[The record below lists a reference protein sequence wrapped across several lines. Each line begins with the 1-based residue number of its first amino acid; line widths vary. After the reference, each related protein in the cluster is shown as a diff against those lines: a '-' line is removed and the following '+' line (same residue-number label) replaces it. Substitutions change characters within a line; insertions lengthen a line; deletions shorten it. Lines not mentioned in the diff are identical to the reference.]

1 VIVFPLCAPRP
12 CTREEEKIEEEEE
25 EEEES
30 SLLLFMHARYI
41 YFRI

>member
-1 VIVFPLCAPRP
+1 LFFPYVLHAHA
-12 CTREEEKIEEEEE
+12 REKKIEEEEE
-25 EEEES
+25 EESS

>member
-1 VIVFPLCAPRP
+1 LFFPYVLHAHA
-12 CTREEEKIEEEEE
+12 REKKIEEEEE
-25 EEEES
+25 EESSS

>member
-1 VIVFPLCAPRP
+1 VLHAHA
-12 CTREEEKIEEEEE
+12 REKKIEEEEE
-25 EEEES
+25 EESS